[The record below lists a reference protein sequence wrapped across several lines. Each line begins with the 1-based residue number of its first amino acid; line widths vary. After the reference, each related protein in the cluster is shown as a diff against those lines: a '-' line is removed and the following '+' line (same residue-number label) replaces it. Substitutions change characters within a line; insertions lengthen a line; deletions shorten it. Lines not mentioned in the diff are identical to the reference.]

1 MIEISYD
8 NVMNGLNK
16 HIHMS
21 LLCPT
26 QEEADRLF
34 RNGIDLW
41 HIDGY
46 STVKKAERSI
56 EYGYRLPGGPVSI
69 RFKNFKSMSHSS
81 WRGFRGIFLFH
92 PSFDLEFFDQLTNAE
107 MNQVDDMNLH
117 NERYLD
123 QWRA

>member
-16 HIHMS
+16 GIHMT

-26 QEEADRLF
+26 QEETQRLW
-34 RNGIDLW
+34 RKGYELW
-41 HIDGY
+41 YIEGF
-46 STVKKAERSI
+46 SQAKARERSI
-56 EYGYRLPGGPVSI
+56 EYGPGNDKISI
-69 RFKNFKSMSHSS
+69 RFKNLEPFISSS
-81 WRGFRGIFLFH
+81 WRGFRGIFLLH
-92 PSFDLEFFDQLTNAE
+92 PDINPDSIRESRVGRELEE
-107 MNQVDDMNLH
+107 MQLH